1 MTMQDILTLAKAGYT
16 AEQISALAA
25 EEQTQPQEREQ
36 PQEQEQKPKQKPK
49 QKQPKQKPE
58 QEQPQE
64 QEQEQKP
71 KQKPKQKQQPEQPD
85 IIAELR
91 EIKTAL
97 LKGAF
102 IGAQQP
108 AAQDAEAALVA
119 IINPPDVLELLGEK

>member
-25 EEQTQPQEREQ
+25 AEQTQEQ
-36 PQEQEQKPKQKPK
+36 
-49 QKQPKQKPE
+49 E

-64 QEQEQKP
+64 QEQQS
-71 KQKPKQKQQPEQPD
+71 D
-85 IIAELR
+85 IMAELR

-102 IGAQQP
+102 MGAQQP
-108 AAQDAEAALVA
+108 AAQDADAALAA
-119 IINPPDVLELLGEK
+119 IINPPDVLELLGKK

>member
-25 EEQTQPQEREQ
+25 AEQTQPQE
-36 PQEQEQKPKQKPK
+36 PEQEQKPKQKPK
-49 QKQPKQKPE
+49 QPKQK
-58 QEQPQE
+58 QKQE
-64 QEQEQKP
+64 QEQEQ
-71 KQKPKQKQQPEQPD
+71 EQPD

-102 IGAQQP
+102 MGAQQP
-108 AAQDAEAALVA
+108 AAQDAEAALAA
-119 IINPPDVLELLGEK
+119 IINPPDVRSEERRVGKECRSRWSPYH